1 MAIFGERER
10 WSHRGRGYV
19 KMETEWSDVATS
31 RSRKKLG
38 GCTSESSE
46 VQWPSR
52 HTTPDFWLENSAEI

>member
-38 GCTSESSE
+38 IRVIRSAVAEQTYN
-46 VQWPSR
+46 SR
-52 HTTPDFWLENSAEI
+52 LLAREQC

>member
-1 MAIFGERER
+1 
-10 WSHRGRGYV
+10 
-19 KMETEWSDVATS
+19 METEWSDVATS

-38 GCTSESSE
+38 GCASESSE